1 MRLSKMLVPTLRDVP
16 AEAEIISHQLLLRA
30 GYMRKVAAGVY
41 TLLPMGLRV
50 VEKITQIVREEMN
63 KAGGQELYL
72 PIIQPA
78 ELWLKSGRWHVY
90 GDELFRLKDRH
101 GREFCL
107 GPTHEEIITDLVKK
121 EVNSYKQLP
130 LLLFQIQNK
139 YRDERRPRFGL
150 MRGREF
156 IMKDLYSF
164 DKDEEGLE
172 KSYQK
177 MYQAYTNIFSRCGLG
192 FRAVEADS
200 GAIGGNRSHE
210 FVVLAG
216 SGEAEIVY
224 CESCDYAANVERAE
238 GVIVED
244 LGREQVLPL
253 DKVAT
258 PGVKTILDLIEF
270 MQISIEKTLKTL
282 VYLADSEPVAVVVR
296 GDRDVNEIKL
306 KNEIG
311 CLELELPGEDLLESL
326 GGVHVGSI
334 GPVSLENIPI
344 YLDREAASI
353 ANGVTGAN
361 EPEMH
366 YINLNYPRD
375 YKATV
380 VGDFIQV
387 RAGDPCPLCQRPLS
401 SARGIEVGQV
411 FKLGTVYSK
420 SMGATFLDEKGD
432 TCEMVM
438 GCYGIGVTRT
448 MAAAVEQNYDENGI
462 IWPRSIAPF
471 QVAIIPVS
479 SKDEQQCKNAERI
492 YERLQ
497 AERIECLLD
506 DRDERAGVKFM
517 DADLNGYPFRITV
530 GKKTIQKGTV
540 DIKNRRSGL
549 ETTVKIEDL
558 VGELQKMLK
567 NNY

>member
-107 GPTHEEIITDLVKK
+107 GPTHEEIITDLVKR

-164 DKDEEGLE
+164 DKDELGLE
-172 KSYQK
+172 ESYQK

-200 GAIGGNRSHE
+200 GAIGGSRSHE

-224 CESCDYAANVERAE
+224 CENCDYAANVERAE
-238 GVIVED
+238 GVIVENFNK
-244 LGREQVLPL
+244 EQILPL
-253 DKVAT
+253 DKIAT
-258 PGVKTILDLIEF
+258 PGVKTIPDLVEF
-270 MQISIEKTLKTL
+270 MQIPIEKTLKTL
-282 VYLADSEPVAVVVR
+282 VYLADSKPIAVVVR
-296 GDRDVNEIKL
+296 GDREVNEIKL

-311 CLELELPGEDLLESL
+311 CLELELPKEGVLEDLT
-326 GGVHVGSI
+326 GVYVGSI
-334 GPVSLENIPI
+334 GPVSLANIPI
-344 YLDREAASI
+344 YLDREASLI
-353 ANGVTGAN
+353 INGVTGAN
-361 EPEMH
+361 EAEMH
-366 YINLNYPRD
+366 YINLNYSRD
-375 YKATV
+375 YKAAV
-380 VGDFIQV
+380 VSDFIQV
-387 RAGDPCPLCQRPLS
+387 RAGDPCPLCHFALT

-420 SMGATFLDEKGD
+420 SMGATFLDERGN
-432 TCEMVM
+432 TCDMVM

-462 IWPRSIAPF
+462 VWPQSIAPF

-479 SKDEQQCKNAERI
+479 NKDEEQNKNAEKI
-492 YERLQ
+492 YEELLC
-497 AERIECLLD
+497 AGIECLLD

-517 DADLNGYPFRITV
+517 DADLNGYPLRVTV
-530 GKKTIQKGTV
+530 GKKTVQEGTV
-540 DIKNRRSGL
+540 DIKNRRSGI
-549 ETTVKIEDL
+549 EVTVNIENL
-558 VGELQKMLK
+558 LGELLKMLK
-567 NNY
+567 NNN